1 MYEKGDS
8 TYVDLLM
15 EAGSL
20 SELLSKAEYITKISS
35 YDRQNSM
42 SMPQRRRRSQRKRK
56 LWKESML
63 NY

>member
-15 EAGSL
+15 ESGSL

-35 YDRQNSM
+35 YDRQ
-42 SMPQRRRRSQRKRK
+42 K
-56 LWKESML
+56 LDEYAATKEKIAEKEKEL
-63 NY
+63 RE

>member
-1 MYEKGDS
+1 MKLRIKYMYEKGDS

-35 YDRQNSM
+35 PTKKETTGM
-42 SMPQRRRRSQRKRK
+42 K
-56 LWKESML
+56 LRMYAATKEDL
-63 NY
+63 